1 VIGARA
7 TVMVGVALVLGGAA
21 FDTPALYVPGVA
33 LAVLATGSRAWVKLA
48 ARRAAVERLP
58 GPPSVVEQEPYPLRV
73 RITVGFPRPPGGW
86 LLDPLVPVPRQ
97 LRAGTHGEICGRVQF
112 PRRGRHRLEPVTLL
126 ISDPLGLCGR
136 AVRSREGGRVLVLPM
151 VEPVISAAGGGGELG
166 QAVTE
171 DTGDG
176 AEGPGLDVRTL
187 DSEIDGLR
195 PYRRGSPA
203 SRIHWPAVARTGE
216 LLERRIVAGADT
228 APLVVLDA
236 SNPPDEES
244 LDKAVRAAASLAVH
258 LARLGGC
265 ALLLPDER
273 RSRELDPQLRTWPEL
288 HARLALVEAT
298 GAPPTVS
305 RNQRGDVFWVTA
317 NSRLPRRGAPGPAR
331 SSYLV
336 APDPLAG
343 TPVAFTVAGCRAHP
357 LGLTRRLGPQ
367 AGARAA

>member
-1 VIGARA
+1 VIGGRA
-7 TVMVGVALVLGGAA
+7 TFLLGMALVLAGAA

-33 LAVLATGSRAWVKLA
+33 LALLAGAARLWVRLA
-48 ARRAAVERLP
+48 ARRVAIERLP

-73 RITVGFPRPPGGW
+73 RIRAGFPRPPAGW
-86 LLDPLVPVPRQ
+86 LADPLLPEPRRLPAGVGGE
-97 LRAGTHGEICGRVQF
+97 LRTEVRF
-112 PRRGRHRLEPVTLL
+112 PRRGRLRLEPVTLT
-126 ISDPLGLCGR
+126 ISDPLGLHSRG
-136 AVRSREGGRVLVLPM
+136 VSSREGGQILVLPR
-151 VEPVISAAGGGGELG
+151 VEPVLAAAGGGAQIGR
-166 QAVTE
+166 AVTE

-236 SNPPDEES
+236 SGPAGDES
-244 LDKAVRAAASLAVH
+244 LDRAVRAAASLAVH
-258 LARLGGC
+258 LGRLGGC

-273 RSRELDPQLRTWPEL
+273 RSREVDAKLRCWPEL

-298 GAPPTVS
+298 SAPPTVS
-305 RNQRGDVFWVTA
+305 RNQLGDVFWVSA
-317 NSRLPRRGAPGPAR
+317 GSRLPRRGALASAGR
-331 SSYLV
+331 RYLV
-336 APDPLAG
+336 APSPAAG
-343 TPVAFTVAGCRAHP
+343 LPVAFTVAGCAAQLLGSAGPRRAP
-357 LGLTRRLGPQ
+357 S
-367 AGARAA
+367 AAVMR